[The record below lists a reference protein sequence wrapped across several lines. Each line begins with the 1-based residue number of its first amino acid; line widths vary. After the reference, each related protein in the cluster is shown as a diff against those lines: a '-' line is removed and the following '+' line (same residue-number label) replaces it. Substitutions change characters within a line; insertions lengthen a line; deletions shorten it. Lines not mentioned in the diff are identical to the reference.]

1 MDSLKDQNKGQKLI
15 VALQDGLDA
24 AQTSMIEH
32 FEEQLGKILADNNEN
47 AMDSLSLDQRDE
59 SQVLFDA
66 LSVVSRGVS
75 QNDSNLNAIV
85 AQMNN
90 QINIQPQLPL
100 RVRKSIVFKLSTII
114 EPSRTLQFGEDS
126 RQPLKSI
133 SYHKNSFEST
143 MPVLSFKKQG

>member
-32 FEEQLGKILADNNEN
+32 FEEQLGKILAEKNEN
-47 AMDSLSLDQRDE
+47 AVDSLSLDQRDV

-85 AQMNN
+85 EQMNN
-90 QINIQPQLPL
+90 QINI
-100 RVRKSIVFKLSTII
+100 
-114 EPSRTLQFGEDS
+114 
-126 RQPLKSI
+126 
-133 SYHKNSFEST
+133 
-143 MPVLSFKKQG
+143 